1 MMNVDIPTSSD
12 LQTLT
17 EQRDDMS
24 VSMYLPSSRVSRESD
39 VARIGLKSLGREAVH
54 QLGERGAD
62 IHRISKLEDLIN
74 GLVADNEFWRYQA
87 NSLAVFAT
95 PDHIRYF
102 RLPNAL
108 EKQLQVADRFAFAQL
123 LRAVTFPN
131 AGYVLAISEGDARL
145 VEVSADVPA
154 STMVVPDL
162 PEDVEPFTT
171 QPLADRLPRMRA
183 QGTLGD
189 ASAQRMFA
197 RRVNELVRDRLRGV
211 ALPLV
216 LAATEPMA
224 SIYRSINTY
233 PRLAEA
239 VIDGN
244 AGLLNDGELAERARP
259 IFDGIYRDQL
269 ADWRRL
275 FEERENHGRGT
286 TDVASAAR
294 AATFGA
300 VDSIMID
307 MTAAVEGTVDPDD
320 GAVTFAQ
327 PGASGTYDVLGEIA
341 ARVIRANGR
350 VLAVRPDDIPNGT
363 PLAAILRYAV

>member
-1 MMNVDIPTSSD
+1 MLHVDIPTSSD

-24 VSMYLPSSRVSRESD
+24 VSMYLPSSRVSREAD
-39 VARIGLKSLGREAVH
+39 AARIGLKSLGRDAVH
-54 QLGERGAD
+54 QLEARGAD
-62 IHRISKLEDLIN
+62 IHRIAALEELIN
-74 GLVADNEFWRYQA
+74 GIVADNDFWRYQA
-87 NSLAVFAT
+87 NSLAVFVT
-95 PDHIRYF
+95 PDHIRHF

-108 EKQLQVADRFAFAQL
+108 EKQVQVSDRFQLAQL

-131 AGYVLAISEGDARL
+131 AGYVLVLAEGEARL
-145 VEVSADVPA
+145 IEISADAPSNTIA
-154 STMVVPDL
+154 IPEL

-189 ASAQRMFA
+189 ASAQRQFA

-233 PRLAEA
+233 PRLAKSLIESHPGTS
-239 VIDGN
+239 DS
-244 AGLLNDGELAERARP
+244 ELAERARP

-269 ADWRRL
+269 ADWRAT
-275 FEERENHGRGT
+275 FEERENQGRGT
-286 TDVASAAR
+286 TDVASASR

-300 VDSIMID
+300 VDSVMID
-307 MTAAVEGTVDPDD
+307 MTKAVEGTVADDD
-320 GAVTFAQ
+320 GAVTFAAA
-327 PGASGTYDVLGEIA
+327 GAAGTYDVLGEIA

-350 VLAVRPDDIPNGT
+350 VFAVRPEDIPNGT
-363 PLAAILRYAV
+363 PVAAILRYAV